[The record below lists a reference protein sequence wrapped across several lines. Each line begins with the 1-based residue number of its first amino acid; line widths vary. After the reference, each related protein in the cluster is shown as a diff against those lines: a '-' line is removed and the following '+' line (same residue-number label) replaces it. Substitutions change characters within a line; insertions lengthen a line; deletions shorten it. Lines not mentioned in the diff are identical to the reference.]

1 MEYLELEDRLK
12 LIKKKLREANTN
24 QIIGP
29 SNQMITVHEIK
40 LPINTLI
47 FNPDNTRIRSDV
59 LSFMGFSEENATA
72 LDMFYDNKE
81 NIDNQEFLY
90 EKCLNAAGHNIKT
103 DQNIY
108 EHFDKVKKQQLPIII
123 SKSGVVV
130 DGNRRYASMLHLH
143 NTKNDDGDYEFDLV
157 SCQVLPEHEDL
168 GFETERDL
176 NRVVEGSLHLSQNLQ
191 LEHGYFE
198 KALQVQYF
206 IDTLSWSRKQL
217 SNSLGYKSTQTVN
230 DLYWFSKAV
239 DEYILFRKKYDKNFS
254 DYMNIYKAFNEEGII
269 QDLTAVGVLVKQ
281 AMSQEDEQTTKMA
294 QIQLIFL
301 LIFSDLKMK
310 LEGKDP
316 ASDGRTYNLTSKSKK
331 MLDIFKEIEKIP
343 QGDSVKLAESLEK
356 YGNSTHQKIDKLFIK
371 IRDKMNEEQEDEDEE
386 ELRNTVISL
395 LNDIVGMSS
404 QLTGYS
410 NSSKFIKSSAIDEAF
425 ELINLL
431 TTSMDSVKNNL
442 SSIKFDD
449 EDE

>member
-1 MEYLELEDRLK
+1 MEYLELEDRTK
-12 LIKKKLREANTN
+12 LIEKKLTTANTN

-29 SNQMITVHEIK
+29 SNEMITVNEVK

-59 LSFMGFSEENATA
+59 LSFMGFADENAPA
-72 LDMFYDNKE
+72 LDKFWDNKE
-81 NIDNQEFLY
+81 NKEHQTFLY

-103 DQNIY
+103 EQNIY

-123 SKSGVVV
+123 SSSGIVV

-143 NTKNDDGDYEFDLV
+143 NNKNTDGIYEFDLV
-157 SCQVLPEHEDL
+157 TCQVLPSHEDL
-168 GFETERDL
+168 GYETERDL

-191 LEHGYFE
+191 QEHGYFE

-206 IDTLSWSRKQL
+206 IDTLNWSHKQL
-217 SNSLGYKSTQTVN
+217 SNSLGYKSTTTVST
-230 DLYWFSKAV
+230 LYWFSKSV
-239 DEYILFRKKYDKNFS
+239 DEYILFRKKYDKKFS
-254 DYMNIYKAFNEEGII
+254 DYNNIYKAFNEEGII
-269 QDLTAVGVLVKQ
+269 QDLDAVGTLIKQ
-281 AMSQEDEQTTKMA
+281 ADSQEDEQTIKMA

-310 LEGKDP
+310 IDGKAP

-331 MLDIFKEIEKIP
+331 MLDLFIEIEKIP
-343 QGDSVKLAESLEK
+343 PGDNAKLATSIEK
-356 YGNSTHQKIDKLFIK
+356 YGKSTHQKIDQLFIK
-371 IRDKMNEEQEDEDEE
+371 IRDKMNEEQQDIEDE

-395 LNDIVGMSS
+395 LNNIVGLSS
-404 QLTGYS
+404 QVTGYS
-410 NSSKFIKSSAIDEAF
+410 NSSQFIKSRDIDNAF
-425 ELINLL
+425 ELITLL

-442 SSIKFDD
+442 SSLEFDD